1 MPIRPGNTKLG
12 PLIHHWSI
20 PAAVRAICIGAT
32 ALCLK
37 LCYAIHGHFNQT
49 NVKNALA
56 ANYVESLEA
65 DFVQRVNSW
74 LYALYVRILRV
85 HASGEF
91 YSAEYTD
98 KWIEIAKQNQ
108 RVLFFAYTRSWSDPT
123 VLARLCEY
131 AKLPNVVLWFS
142 CDRESGPPPEVPEVR
157 RAFLMTD
164 DNDIPAYDVDLVF
177 RDKDTTVLKWVG
189 SALVCPAENGVTKM
203 TCSRCQ
209 LCFRDKPLPSRKT
222 HDSRCISALPVLQ
235 QRYNLQTTSRGLQTV
250 DSTYDTRA
258 RSLS

>member
-20 PAAVRAICIGAT
+20 PAAIRAICIGAT
-32 ALCLK
+32 DLCLK

-56 ANYVESLEA
+56 SNYAESLEA

-108 RVLFFAYTRSWSDPT
+108 RVLFYAYTRSWADPA
-123 VLARLCEY
+123 VLERLREY
-131 AKLPNVVLWFS
+131 AQLPNVVLWFS
-142 CDRESGPPPEVPEVR
+142 CDRESGPPPEVNNVR

-164 DNDIPAYDVDLVF
+164 DNDIPTYDVDLVF
-177 RDKDTTVLKWVG
+177 RDKDATTLKWVG

-209 LCFRDKPLPSRKT
+209 LCFRDKPLPRKT
-222 HDSRCISALPVLQ
+222 YGKNRYLRSLPTLLQ
-235 QRYNLQTTSRGLQTV
+235 QNNVQSGSRQLQKV
-250 DSTYDTRA
+250 D
-258 RSLS
+258 